1 MHDTAGFEVGIFQL
15 NVFGDFQ
22 FSRVQACDFLDNRQP
37 QTAAAFVLAQHTVKR
52 LKYLLTLMRGNSG
65 AIVEHVQMR
74 GQMILR
80 HAHGDIGLGVVTSVI
95 NQVFDQF
102 TEHHRL
108 GKHRYFP
115 IGRFKRDQ

>member
-22 FSRVQACDFLDNRQP
+22 FGRVQARDFLDNRQP

-65 AIVEHVQMR
+65 AIVEHVQMC

-80 HAHGDIGLGVVTSVI
+80 HAHGDIGLGVMTGII

-115 IGRFKRDQ
+115 VGCFKRDQ